1 MSSVVAIGVSHH
13 SAPLALLEALSVER
27 ELVGKHLDDLLAREH
42 ISEAVLISTCH
53 RTEVFVVAEKFHGA
67 FKDVRDAFSDLSFLP
82 PERFIDHLSVT
93 YDADAARHL
102 FELAAGV
109 DSVVIGEHEIL
120 GQVRDAWEDARAWG
134 SSGPVLNQLFR
145 HAIEV
150 GKRVRTDTAISRS
163 VASVAHAAVIMLDEQ
178 IEAWSDQRVVVVG
191 AGSMSRGVAK
201 FIAERSP
208 GSLVVL
214 NRTIERAQELC
225 DEIGARAEAL
235 AELDSELAAADV
247 VVCATSSPQLVITT
261 DQVVQATADARR
273 LTLVDLSVPRNVAP
287 EVALLDSV
295 ALLGMDELRQFAER
309 GLSERRAELPAV
321 QCIIDEELDR
331 YRSASSARSVAPL
344 ITGLRQRADELIA
357 LETAR
362 FEVRLGGLSPEDR
375 ETAEQLVRGV
385 VAKLLHEPT
394 VRLKDSAGTLRGE
407 RLVGSL
413 RELFDL

>member
-134 SSGPVLNQLFR
+134 SSGPVLNLLFR